1 MAEAGVEA
9 EGVENPQGLGAILE
23 VKPAGHLLNWPEV
36 GLSQG
41 GLGREGFPEELPFEQ
56 RPGG

>member
-23 VKPAGHLLNWPEV
+23 VKPAGRLLNWPEV

-41 GLGREGFPEELPFEQ
+41 GPPRGAAFEQ

>member
-23 VKPAGHLLNWPEV
+23 VKPAGRLLNWPEV

-41 GLGREGFPEELPFEQ
+41 GPPRGAAL
-56 RPGG
+56 